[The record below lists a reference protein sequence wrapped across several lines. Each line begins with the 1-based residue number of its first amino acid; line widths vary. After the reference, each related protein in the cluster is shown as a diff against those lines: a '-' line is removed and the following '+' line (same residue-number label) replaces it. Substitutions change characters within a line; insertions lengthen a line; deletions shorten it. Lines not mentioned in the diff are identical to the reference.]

1 MASFTITT
9 FNGLRCTKVPRTDVF
24 TATLTSDTTAPAVTD
39 QSSTTSVEIRPDP
52 ASTTAASSTGP
63 NSDSSTTAAAS
74 NPGGDEPAAS
84 ATALPQTAS
93 PGAGGP
99 HSSLQSIRAA
109 IGGSLGAVALV
120 ALAFLIWYLLRRR
133 RHRIPRPAAD
143 FYGGEKLGGQTRTQ
157 AGGRNQQLQEVAA
170 RLTRPLT
177 GAAQAIREAAS
188 QMKTRTG
195 QMMREGPTTR
205 FKSKTMPMPVVSPPL
220 SETLVARSN
229 QEEKQGRTRNH
240 DYPTLLPTRCPREVS
255 SMTTLSLIQ
264 RTRSIWIHHQERR
277 HRDDA
282 ATAIKMQMR
291 SISISILD
299 IAIAIAVAV
308 STSSTI
314 AAAATW
320 TTPPHTGSPPQSHQN
335 QSGQDENRPIQPPPP
350 TRPPPDP
357 QARAATHST
366 SNAHPLPSPST
377 QAEPLTA

>member
-1 MASFTITT
+1 MQA
-9 FNGLRCTKVPRTDVF
+9 
-24 TATLTSDTTAPAVTD
+24 
-39 QSSTTSVEIRPDP
+39 
-52 ASTTAASSTGP
+52 
-63 NSDSSTTAAAS
+63 
-74 NPGGDEPAAS
+74 EPADS

-229 QEEKQGRTRNH
+229 QEEKTRT
-240 DYPTLLPTRCPREVS
+240 DTQPR
-255 SMTTLSLIQ
+255 LSNPFA
-264 RTRSIWIHHQERR
+264 
-277 HRDDA
+277 D
-282 ATAIKMQMR
+282 
-291 SISISILD
+291 
-299 IAIAIAVAV
+299 
-308 STSSTI
+308 
-314 AAAATW
+314 
-320 TTPPHTGSPPQSHQN
+320 
-335 QSGQDENRPIQPPPP
+335 
-350 TRPPPDP
+350 
-357 QARAATHST
+357 
-366 SNAHPLPSPST
+366 PLPSRSLFDDNPFADPKDPFDLDSSPGAETQGRRSYSNQNADAVDFDFDTRHSNRNSSSSINIINNSSSSNMDNTSPYRIST
-377 QAEPLTA
+377 AESSESVWSRRESTNTTTTTNTTTARPASTRSDPFDLERPPTTITIHAGGAINRMSRGWSILSRNSFEEADQ